1 MAFVYNATRHATE
14 HALDCSSQSSE
25 PEPDPEPLSSDEV
38 DRESGYPS
46 ADSFAAVGEFSSYA
60 PSTEE
65 DSDSDFSAA
74 STDEKG
80 MNDEDNDVDF
90 RGYNSCDSSD
100 TRYSSTS
107 AYTEAYDAAK
117 NKEERAEVVK
127 KHWRYFKEGDVMVS
141 YTIDVVC

>member
-1 MAFVYNATRHATE
+1 MAFVYNATWHATE

-46 ADSFAAVGEFSSYA
+46 ADSFAAVGVFSSYA

-65 DSDSDFSAA
+65 DSDSDFSAE

-80 MNDEDNDVDF
+80 MNDEDNDFDF
-90 RGYNSCDSSD
+90 RCYNSCDSSD
-100 TRYSSTS
+100 S